1 MRMGEFES
9 VDDELFALDYRAEPS
24 ISRATVL
31 PEPPTVRLA
40 ERASTHFGPPAFDWD
55 ADDTGGEIAIVI
67 GFAMLL
73 VLVLAAAS
81 LVLWWWV

>member
-1 MRMGEFES
+1 MRMVEFEC

-81 LVLWWWV
+81 LVLRWWV